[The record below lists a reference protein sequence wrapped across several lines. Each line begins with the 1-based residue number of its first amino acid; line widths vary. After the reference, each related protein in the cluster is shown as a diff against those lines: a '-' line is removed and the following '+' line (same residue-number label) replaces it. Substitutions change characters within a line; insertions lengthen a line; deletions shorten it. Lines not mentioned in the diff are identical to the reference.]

1 MLKKS
6 LTIRCNVHFM
16 KSGYSVQNSFCLY
29 PIILNTENLCTKLT
43 SETKYVLVKSSDAAR
58 PPNKSCCI
66 AFCLRGVA
74 IRLSFFE
81 LSTFFCGA
89 AAAAAWQYKWLSVCW
104 RLIVGDSLFV
114 EPLAGLI
121 PNDAGPFL
129 CSFLCCQH
137 LPISCFFFTVV
148 IPGNIRFERK
158 QTIRWKLLKW
168 LITIGFGCFI

>member
-1 MLKKS
+1 
-6 LTIRCNVHFM
+6 M
-16 KSGYSVQNSFCLY
+16 KSAFSVQNCFT
-29 PIILNTENLCTKLT
+29 LNTENLCTKPT
-43 SETKYVLVKSSDAAR
+43 SETKYVLVESSDAAR

-121 PNDAGPFL
+121 PNDTGPFL
-129 CSFLCCQH
+129 CSFFMLSTPAYFLFFHCCY
-137 LPISCFFFTVV
+137 L
-148 IPGNIRFERK
+148 
-158 QTIRWKLLKW
+158 W
-168 LITIGFGCFI
+168 